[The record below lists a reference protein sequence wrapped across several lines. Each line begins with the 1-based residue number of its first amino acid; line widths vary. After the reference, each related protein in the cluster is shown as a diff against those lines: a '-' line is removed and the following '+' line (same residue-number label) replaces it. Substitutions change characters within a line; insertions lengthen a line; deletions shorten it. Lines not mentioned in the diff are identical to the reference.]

1 MIANSLQAVPL
12 CVLSIFIYSRP
23 HHMAMASSSYPLAAP
38 PCYLLPYSVVQLL
51 SFLNCSPN
59 FLHPLRCCL
68 PPPLPTSVLPLSC
81 CFPPSVA
88 LLLSSLRC
96 SAAFLHPLLYCLPP
110 TVGML

>member
-23 HHMAMASSSYPLAAP
+23 HHMAIASSSCPLAAP

-51 SFLNCSPN
+51 SFLNCSSN

-68 PPPLPTSVLPLSC
+68 PHHCLLLSFFRCPAAFLPPLLC

-88 LLLSSLRC
+88 LLLSSIHC
-96 SAAFLHPLLYCLPP
+96 STAFLPPL
-110 TVGML
+110 